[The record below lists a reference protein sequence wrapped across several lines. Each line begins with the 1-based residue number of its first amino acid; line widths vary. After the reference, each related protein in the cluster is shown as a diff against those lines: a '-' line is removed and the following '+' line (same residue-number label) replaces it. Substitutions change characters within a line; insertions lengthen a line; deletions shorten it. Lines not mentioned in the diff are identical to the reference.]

1 MSIFTVKP
9 NILNSMEHY
18 LTKLEKTI
26 REQWNKK
33 ALCDY
38 KGESYTYADLATNIE
53 CFRIF
58 LNSAKI
64 TKRNKIAICARNS
77 ARWAMAFW
85 EINVNGCVAVPLLAE
100 FHPNSIATLTQHSDS
115 VLLFTDED
123 IWRKLN
129 PEQMPSLKAAINVKD
144 HRLLWNRDEKVAH
157 AWENREKAY
166 KQRYP
171 KGIAPE
177 QISFPTNNLDKL
189 AIINY
194 TSGTTGNPKGVML
207 TYGAISDTDEF
218 SNSHFPNHPGET
230 IVSMLPM
237 AHMYGLA
244 IEFIHP
250 NIDGVT
256 VYFLG
261 KTPSPTTLLKAMK
274 EVKPYMVVTVPLVME
289 KVYDKSIKPAL
300 EKMQRFFSVPYAKKL
315 IYKVIRRKILSA
327 FGGRVRCFIMGGAP
341 LKPEVEE
348 CFQQMRLPFTVGYGM
363 TEACPLL
370 GWEWWTDF
378 VPGSCGKPVHEIR
391 IDSKDPQ
398 NIAGEIQ
405 AKGANITMGYYKNPE
420 ANAVAFTDDGWFRT
434 GDLGTM
440 DEDQN
445 IFIRGRIKSMIL
457 NSSGQNVYPEE
468 LEAVLSGCPY
478 VVESLVVDR
487 NGKLVALVYA
497 DITDDM
503 DEETKK
509 GIPELIRTTANKSL
523 PTYSKLNK
531 VELVDA
537 PFEKTPKMSIK
548 RYLYK

>member
-1 MSIFTVKP
+1 MK
-9 NILNSMEHY
+9 HY
-18 LTKLEKTI
+18 LKTLENTV
-26 REQWNKK
+26 RTQWQQK

-38 KGESYTYADLATNIE
+38 QGDSFTYADLAANIE
-53 CFRIF
+53 KFKLF
-58 LNSAKI
+58 LREAKI
-64 TKRNKIAICARNS
+64 TKRSKIAICARNS
-77 ARWAMAFW
+77 ARWAIAFW
-85 EINVNGCVAVPLLAE
+85 DINVNGCVAVPLLAD
-100 FHPNSIATLTQHSDS
+100 FHPNSVAALTRHSDS
-115 VLLFTDED
+115 VILFTDED

-129 PEQMPSLKAAINVKD
+129 PEQMPALKAAINVKD
-144 HRLLWNRDEKVAH
+144 FRMLWNRDEKVTK
-157 AWENREKAY
+157 AWENRENAFAL
-166 KQRYP
+166 RYP
-171 KGIAPE
+171 NGLSPE
-177 QISFPTNNLDKL
+177 QISYPDDNSDKL

-207 TYGAISDTDEF
+207 TYGAISDTDNF
-218 SNSHFPNHPGET
+218 GNTHFPNHPGET

-250 NIDGVT
+250 NVDGIT

-274 EVKPYMVVTVPLVME
+274 DVKPYMVVTVPLVIE

-300 EKMQRFFSVPYAKKL
+300 EKMKWLSSVPYASKLLYKIIRKKL
-315 IYKVIRRKILSA
+315 LSA

-341 LKPEVEE
+341 LKPEVEQ
-348 CFQQMRLPFTVGYGM
+348 CFFQMRLPFTVGYGM

-370 GWEWWTDF
+370 GWEWWTEF

-391 IDSKDPQ
+391 IDSEDPK
-398 NIAGEIQ
+398 NVAGEIQ
-405 AKGANITMGYYKNPE
+405 ARGSNITMGYYKNPE

-440 DEDQN
+440 DEEGN

-457 NSSGQNVYPEE
+457 NSSGQNIYPEE

-478 VVESLVVDR
+478 VAESLVVDR
-487 NGKLVALVYA
+487 NGKIVALIYP
-497 DITDDM
+497 DIPDDL
-503 DEETKK
+503 DSESRN
-509 GIPELIRTTANKSL
+509 GIPEMIRTTANKSL
-523 PTYSKLNK
+523 PAYSKINK
-531 VELVDA
+531 VELMDK

-548 RYLYK
+548 RFLYN

>member
-1 MSIFTVKP
+1 MK
-9 NILNSMEHY
+9 HY
-18 LTKLEKTI
+18 LKKLEDTI
-26 REQWNKK
+26 RERWNQK

-38 KGESYTYADLATNIE
+38 EGDSYTYADLAKNIE
-53 CFRIF
+53 MFRLF
-58 LNSAKI
+58 LNDAGI
-64 TKRNKIAICARNS
+64 TRRNKIAICARNS
-77 ARWAMAFW
+77 ARWAIAFW
-85 EINVNGCVAVPLLAE
+85 EINVNGCVAVPLLAD
-100 FHPNSIATLTQHSDS
+100 FHPNSVTALTHHSDS
-115 VLLFTDED
+115 VILFTEED
-123 IWRKLN
+123 IWDKLN
-129 PEQMPSLKAAINVKD
+129 PVQMPGLKAAINVKD
-144 HRLLWNRDEKVAH
+144 NCMLWYKDEKVAK
-157 AWENREKAY
+157 AWRKREKAFSR
-166 KQRYP
+166 RYP
-171 KGIAPE
+171 KGLSPE
-177 QISFPTNNLDKL
+177 KVSFPTDNMDKL

-218 SNSHFPNHPGET
+218 ANSHFPNHPGET

-250 NIDGVT
+250 NVDGVT

-289 KVYDKSIKPAL
+289 KIYDKSIKPVL
-300 EKMQRFFSVPYAKKL
+300 EKKQWINSVPYAKKI
-315 IYKVIRRKILSA
+315 IYTIIRKKLLSS

-341 LKPEVEE
+341 LKPEVEQ
-348 CFQQMRLPFTVGYGM
+348 CFTKMRLPFTVGYGM

-391 IDSKDPQ
+391 IDSDDPK
-398 NIAGEIQ
+398 NVAGEIQ
-405 AKGANITMGYYKNPE
+405 ARGDNITIGYYKNPE
-420 ANAVAFTDDGWFRT
+420 ANAVAFTDDGWFRS

-440 DEDQN
+440 DDEGN

-457 NSSGQNVYPEE
+457 NSSGQNIYPEE

-478 VVESLVVDR
+478 VIESIVVDR
-487 NGKLVALVYA
+487 EGKLVALVYPE
-497 DITDDM
+497 IPEDM
-503 DEETKK
+503 DAEAKK
-509 GIPELIRTTANKSL
+509 DIPEQIRIAANKAL
-523 PTYSKLNK
+523 PAYSKINK
-531 VELVDA
+531 VELMES

>member
-1 MSIFTVKP
+1 MK
-9 NILNSMEHY
+9 HY
-18 LTKLEKTI
+18 LKKLEETI
-26 REQWNKK
+26 REHWDQK

-38 KGESYTYADLATNIE
+38 EGESFTYADLAKNIE
-53 CFRIF
+53 MFRLF
-58 LNSAKI
+58 LNESGI

-77 ARWAMAFW
+77 ARWAIAFW
-85 EINVNGCVAVPLLAE
+85 DINVNGCVAVPLLAD
-100 FHPNSIATLTQHSDS
+100 FHPNSISSLTNHSDS
-115 VLLFTDED
+115 VMLFTDED
-123 IWRKLN
+123 IWNKLN
-129 PEQMPSLKAAINVKD
+129 PAQMPGLKAAINVKD
-144 HRLLWNRDEKVAH
+144 STLLWHRDEKVAM
-157 AWENREKAY
+157 AWKSRESIFA
-166 KQRYP
+166 QHHP
-171 KGIAPE
+171 SGIQPG
-177 QISFPTNNLDKL
+177 QVSYSTKNWDKL

-218 SNSHFPNHPGET
+218 SNTHFPNQPGET

-250 NIDGVT
+250 NVDGVT

-261 KTPSPTTLLKAMK
+261 KTPSPTTLLKAMQ

-289 KVYDKSIKPAL
+289 KVYASSIKPAL
-300 EKMQRFFSVPYAKKL
+300 EKMRVLLNIPRVNKLVYSTVRKKL
-315 IYKVIRRKILSA
+315 IAA
-327 FGGRVRCFIMGGAP
+327 FGGKVRCFIMGGAA

-348 CFQQMRLPFTVGYGM
+348 CFQKMKLPFTVGYGM

-378 VPGSCGKPVHEIR
+378 VPGSCGKPVHDIR
-391 IDSKDPQ
+391 IDSKDPK

-405 AKGANITMGYYKNPE
+405 ARGRNITVGYYKNPE

-434 GDLGTM
+434 GDLGTID
-440 DEDQN
+440 DEGN

-457 NSSGQNVYPEE
+457 NSSGQNIYPEE
-468 LEAVLSGCPY
+468 VESVLSGCPY
-478 VVESLVVDR
+478 VVESIVVDR

-497 DITDDM
+497 DIAEDM
-503 DEETKK
+503 DAETRNS
-509 GIPELIRTTANKSL
+509 IPEQIRTAANKAL
-523 PTYSKLNK
+523 PVYSKISK
-531 VELVDA
+531 VELMDL

-548 RYLYK
+548 RYLYQ